1 MRWMCFHSAGGVARL
16 GAAAVC
22 ALALAGCAGIT
33 GLQPAAQVRVIDVSP
48 DAPALDIAQIA
59 PVPAVPMGLYNVG
72 FGTVSSY
79 IPTDAGTYTHA
90 AMVAGSRQQLASVR
104 GTFAPGGQYTLLT
117 GNIAANLQIAVLKDQ
132 ATPAPA
138 GQIALRFLGEATR
151 AGAVDIYLVPAGG
164 SGAGLAPVASGVSF
178 GTNTGYVSAG
188 AGTYS
193 VVVVAAGAEVGVGVP
208 IYTGR
213 QVSYAGT
220 SVKTILLLDRRGD
233 EGEARGL
240 QVIAADD
247 YDPAG

>member
-1 MRWMCFHSAGGVARL
+1 MRLICFHSDGFARL
-16 GAAAVC
+16 GAVAVC
-22 ALALAGCAGIT
+22 AFALAGCQGIT
-33 GLQPAAQVRVIDVSP
+33 GVQPAAQVRIIDASP

-79 IPTDAGTYTHA
+79 IPTGAGTYTHA
-90 AMVAGSRQQLASVR
+90 AMVAGTGQQLAVAR
-104 GTFAPGGQYTLLT
+104 GTFAAGGQYTLLA
-117 GNIAANLQIAVLKDQ
+117 GNIAASLQLAVLKDQ

-164 SGAGLAPVASGVSF
+164 AGTGLAPVASGVSF
-178 GTNTGYVSAG
+178 GSNTGYIAAP

-193 VVVVAAGAEVGVGVP
+193 VVAYAAGATAGVAAP
-208 IYTGR
+208 IYTGS
-213 QVSYAGT
+213 QVSYAAT
-220 SVKTILLLDRRGD
+220 SVGTILLLDRRGD
-233 EGEARGL
+233 EAGARGL
-240 QVIAADD
+240 QVIVAKD